1 MLRLLLVLLI
11 VLAGLIAVV
20 RRGRARHLARLRAEW
35 GRPVVRTHRMDAIAA
50 SYRSRIAGLDAAD
63 FLDDRTWDDLNL
75 DDVFAVLD
83 RTESTLGQHALYYRL
98 RTAPAAAHLDA
109 FEALV
114 TRLAEDPRRAGTRA
128 TGALA
133 AARCARL

>member
-1 MLRLLLVLLI
+1 MLRLLLILLI
-11 VLAGLIAVV
+11 VSAVLIAVV
-20 RRGRARHLARLRAEW
+20 WRGRARHLARLRAEW

-83 RTESTLGQHALYYRL
+83 RTESTLGQHALYYRPGPRRPL
-98 RTAPAAAHLDA
+98 RTR
-109 FEALV
+109 
-114 TRLAEDPRRAGTRA
+114 RLRNAGHASRRGSSLARTRA
-128 TGALA
+128 TGAVA